1 MNSHLRLVSSLS
13 SSLYFIIHYFKIYF
27 SVNQFVFYYIT
38 LSFVV
43 ISLKER
49 CYLYNY
55 CRENYFLKLFWKN
68 LSNSKMSSFNNN
80 NNNNM
85 SSSSSTNS
93 LESQMKNVPFE
104 DQLLYKTW
112 LLMAA
117 QQHSPGI
124 SLVKT
129 ADDRWWL

>member
-1 MNSHLRLVSSLS
+1 
-13 SSLYFIIHYFKIYF
+13 
-27 SVNQFVFYYIT
+27 
-38 LSFVV
+38 
-43 ISLKER
+43 
-49 CYLYNY
+49 
-55 CRENYFLKLFWKN
+55 
-68 LSNSKMSSFNNN
+68 MSSFNNN
-80 NNNNM
+80 NNHPISNNHPENM

-124 SLVKT
+124 SSTGAKWRMI
-129 ADDRWWL
+129 DG